1 VNRIQAFHKAHDT
14 ATSQRAKD
22 WLLIKI
28 VFQEIALGS
37 ARALA
42 YFLLYPPAIIILVIG
57 ICLRDMLGALL
68 EWPST
73 IWEEGLRKVFFS
85 FRALRNIGN
94 PVLPVNRKVTLCK
107 ERPE

>member
-1 VNRIQAFHKAHDT
+1 MTSISDFHKAHDT
-14 ATSQRAKD
+14 ATSQFMKD

-28 VFQEIALGS
+28 VLQEVALGS

-42 YFLLYPPAIIILVIG
+42 YFLLYPPAIIILAIG
-57 ICLRDMLGALL
+57 ICLRDTLGALQ

-73 IWEEGLRKVFFS
+73 IWEEGLRKAFLAI
-85 FRALRNIGN
+85 RALRNIGN

-107 ERPE
+107 EE

>member
-1 VNRIQAFHKAHDT
+1 MTSIPDFHKAHDE
-14 ATSQRAKD
+14 ATSQNVKD

-28 VFQEIALGS
+28 VAQEFALGLIK
-37 ARALA
+37 AIA
-42 YFLLYPPAIIILVIG
+42 YLLFYPPAIIVLAIG
-57 ICLRDMLGALL
+57 ICLRDTFGALL

-73 IWEEGLRKVFFS
+73 IWEEGGRKAFLAI
-85 FRALRNIGN
+85 RALHNLRQ